1 YYRAR
6 WYDPQAR
13 RFISEDPI
21 GLNGGINLY
30 AYVEN
35 NPLNRIDPEGT
46 NPGLIHAFQRIA
58 QSPHTQ
64 RAISAIQRYGRQA
77 TNAMQRWW
85 QQGQNVANTCS
96 ASSGK
101 VATQAFDS
109 FEAFKRAM
117 GPAGQ
122 GLQWHHIVEQ
132 NPTNIAQFGQQALQN
147 TSNLVKLNTTL
158 HYQISGFYSSIR
170 PDVTGS
176 TNLTV
181 RQWISGQSFEAQMKF
196 GQNIVY
202 KILNGTAP

>member
-1 YYRAR
+1 
-6 WYDPQAR
+6 
-13 RFISEDPI
+13 
-21 GLNGGINLY
+21 
-30 AYVEN
+30 
-35 NPLNRIDPEGT
+35 
-46 NPGLIHAFQRIA
+46 
-58 QSPHTQ
+58 
-64 RAISAIQRYGRQA
+64 
-77 TNAMQRWW
+77 MQRWW